1 MDDLSRSDP
10 LPTRRDF
17 TACTGDGATFCFMV
31 GAGETYI
38 AALVLALGK
47 SALIA
52 GLIITIPM
60 LVGATVQLGSPA
72 GLRRVGSPRKWIQ
85 GCAIVQALSF
95 VPLIIAAAYGDIP
108 TWLGFVTLSIYWSA
122 AIGAWPAWS
131 TWVARLFPETLRASY
146 FSKRNRI
153 CQISQLTAMLAAGGL
168 LYLGERDGWQL
179 KAFMWIMIFAALA
192 RLSSVWFLHYQGDVK
207 LKTSDIIHVHYRAL
221 PKRLGS
227 SGDLRIVLCLIALQ
241 FAANVS
247 GPFVNPWLLDYL
259 HFDKASYLLVI
270 CTLFASKCLALTLL
284 GGIIQKF
291 GARRVLLIGTAGTSV
306 GVLMLAMST
315 NLAWITFVQVYSG
328 VMWAAWE
335 LASFLVLL
343 ESIKHSERTSM
354 MALYNF
360 TTYFSIAAG
369 SFIGAYI
376 LKCMDTSGG
385 AYVTIFILSGV
396 LRLGVLWLRPTRV
409 RASAVEVVSPA
420 PMKDLDA

>member
-1 MDDLSRSDP
+1 MSDDSIPDP

-17 TACTGDGATFCFMV
+17 NACTGDGATFCFMV

-38 AALVLALGK
+38 SALVLALGK

-52 GLIITIPM
+52 GRIPM
-60 LVGATVQLGSPA
+60 LVGATVQLASPA

-85 GCAIVQALSF
+85 GCAIVQSISF
-95 VPLIIAAAYGDIP
+95 IPLIIAAAYGDIP
-108 TWLGFVTLSIYWSA
+108 TWLVFVTLSIYWSA

-131 TWVARLFPETLRASY
+131 TWVARLFPETSRASY

-192 RLSSVWFLHYQGDVK
+192 RISSVVFLHYQGDVK
-207 LKTSDIIHVHYRAL
+207 LKTSDIAPVHYRGL
-221 PKRLGS
+221 PKRLGRG
-227 SGDLRIVLCLIALQ
+227 GDLRIVLCLIALQ

-270 CTLFASKCLALTLL
+270 CTLFGSKCLALTLL

-291 GARRVLLIGTAGTSV
+291 GARRVLLIGTAGTAL
-306 GVLMLAMST
+306 GVLMLAVST

-376 LKCMDTSGG
+376 LKYMDTSGG
-385 AYVTIFILSGV
+385 AYVVIFILSGV
-396 LRLGVLWLRPTRV
+396 LRLAVLGLRPTRV
-409 RASAVEVVSPA
+409 RAAVEVVSPSTA
-420 PMKDLDA
+420 ISR

>member
-1 MDDLSRSDP
+1 MNDAVPDDP

-17 TACTGDGATFCFMV
+17 NACTGDGATFCLMV

-47 SALIA
+47 SPLIA

-60 LVGATVQLGSPA
+60 LMGATVQLASPA

-85 GCAIVQALSF
+85 GCAIVQAISF
-95 VPLIIAAAYGDIP
+95 VPLIFAAAYGDIP
-108 TWLGFVTLSIYWSA
+108 TWLVFVTLSIYWSA

-131 TWVARLFPETLRASY
+131 TWVARLFPASLRANY
-146 FSKRNRI
+146 FSRRNRI
-153 CQISQLTAMLAAGGL
+153 CQISQLLAMLVAGGL
-168 LYLGERDGWQL
+168 LYMGERDGWQL
-179 KAFMWIMIFAALA
+179 TAFMWIMIFAALA

-207 LKTSDIIHVHYRAL
+207 LNPNDIAHVAYRSM
-221 PKRLGS
+221 PKRLGRG
-227 SGDLRIVLCLIALQ
+227 GDLRIVLCLIALQ

-259 HFDKASYLLVI
+259 HFNKASYLLVI

-284 GGIIQKF
+284 GGIVQKF
-291 GARRVLLIGTAGTSV
+291 GARRVLLLGTAGTSISV
-306 GVLMLAMST
+306 FMLAIST
-315 NLAWITFVQVYSG
+315 NLAWITFVQIYSG

-360 TTYFSIAAG
+360 ITYFAVAAG
-369 SFIGAYI
+369 SFIGATI
-376 LKCMDTSGG
+376 LKYMDSSGG
-385 AYVTIFILSGV
+385 GYVAIFLLSGT
-396 LRLGVLWLRPTRV
+396 LRLAVLWLQPIRV
-409 RASAVEVVSPA
+409 RAAVEVVHS
-420 PMKDLDA
+420 